1 MQRKP
6 VNIYI
11 YIYIYIY
18 IFVDNGG
25 SFDEGNWT
33 PLSDRFEM
41 P

>member
-6 VNIYI
+6 LNK
-11 YIYIYIY
+11 Y
-18 IFVDNGG
+18 IFVDNGR

-33 PLSDRFEM
+33 ALSYRFEM